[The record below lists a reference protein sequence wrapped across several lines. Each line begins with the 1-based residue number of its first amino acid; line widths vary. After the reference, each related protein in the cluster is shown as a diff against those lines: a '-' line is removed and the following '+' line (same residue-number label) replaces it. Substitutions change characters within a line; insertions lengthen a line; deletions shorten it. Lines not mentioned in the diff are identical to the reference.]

1 MSKTRRRYIKKRIT
15 RRKKSRLV
23 YKNKTR
29 TAGGVYT
36 NRNKSKQRKTK
47 HRRSQRGG
55 GIKFIGIDKET
66 GKHIYWSTILNEF
79 IQVAPLPSASKKVT
93 YDENAA
99 TEKFIRELPDAGI
112 VDAKGLAFVR
122 DIKALEMKKQVRA
135 LPSPARK
142 SLPQSFLEEQDK
154 IFTKSHAEFIERKK
168 LEDELAKYEPAMF
181 ADVTDSKNPK
191 KTPSYLMLTD
201 EELGELRESPGK
213 KSIGAVAVA
222 SAAKLPGLPGKR
234 LTYSDFGLET
244 PPDSDSDL
252 NSDSDIGHSPVPK
265 PPKLDVLVK
274 PSPKL
279 SPKLSVKSDVKPHS
293 ATGLLQQYGKLQQQ
307 HKELLDENISR
318 RLDAQLTRFKI
329 TTQNRDLIK
338 SMKPCLQAYFLYRLE
353 GRESGQTGISIQD
366 IEVLNTELE
375 DCPDLRNLLT
385 TKNMFPLA
393 EPLWV
398 PDTQCLK
405 SAIGSETFGVLN
417 RRHHCRCC
425 GRCVTKEYMVEGT
438 SPKVCTECAKILK

>member
-47 HRRSQRGG
+47 YRRSQRGG
-55 GIKFIGIDKET
+55 GIKFKGIDKET
-66 GKHIYWSTILNEF
+66 GKHIYWSDILNEF
-79 IQVAPLPSASKKVT
+79 IEVAPLPPAGRKVIPGQ
-93 YDENAA
+93 AA
-99 TEKFIRELPDAGI
+99 ILQ
-112 VDAKGLAFVR
+112 KG
-122 DIKALEMKKQVRA
+122 
-135 LPSPARK
+135 K
-142 SLPQSFLEEQDK
+142 SLTQKQQEEQDRV
-154 IFTKSHAEFIERKK
+154 FTKYHAEYIENKY
-168 LEDELAKYEPAMF
+168 LNDELAKYDSDMF
-181 ADVTDSKNPK
+181 ASEQKSENPK

-201 EELGELRESPGK
+201 EELGELGELRESPGK

-265 PPKLDVLVK
+265 PPKLDVPV
-274 PSPKL
+274 KL
-279 SPKLSVKSDVKPHS
+279 SPKLSVKPDVKPRS

-307 HKELLDENISR
+307 TRELLAANLSN
-318 RLDAQLTRFKI
+318 RLDAQFTKFKI
-329 TTQNRDLIK
+329 TIPNQDLIK

-375 DCPDLRNLLT
+375 DCSDLRNLLT

-393 EPLWV
+393 ESLWV
-398 PDTQCLK
+398 PDSQCLK
-405 SAIGSETFGVLN
+405 SAIGNETFGVIN

>member
-1 MSKTRRRYIKKRIT
+1 MSKTRRCYIKKRNT
-15 RRKKSRLV
+15 RRKKSKLV

-36 NRNKSKQRKTK
+36 NRKKSKQRKTK

-93 YDENAA
+93 YD
-99 TEKFIRELPDAGI
+99 
-112 VDAKGLAFVR
+112 
-122 DIKALEMKKQVRA
+122 
-135 LPSPARK
+135 
-142 SLPQSFLEEQDK
+142 EEQDK

-234 LTYSDFGLET
+234 LTYSDFGLE
-244 PPDSDSDL
+244 
-252 NSDSDIGHSPVPK
+252 
-265 PPKLDVLVK
+265 
-274 PSPKL
+274 
-279 SPKLSVKSDVKPHS
+279 
-293 ATGLLQQYGKLQQQ
+293 
-307 HKELLDENISR
+307 
-318 RLDAQLTRFKI
+318 
-329 TTQNRDLIK
+329 
-338 SMKPCLQAYFLYRLE
+338 
-353 GRESGQTGISIQD
+353 
-366 IEVLNTELE
+366 
-375 DCPDLRNLLT
+375 
-385 TKNMFPLA
+385 
-393 EPLWV
+393 
-398 PDTQCLK
+398 
-405 SAIGSETFGVLN
+405 
-417 RRHHCRCC
+417 
-425 GRCVTKEYMVEGT
+425 
-438 SPKVCTECAKILK
+438 